1 MLGGVK
7 NVHKVF
13 LHLKKKSIFQPMIIA
28 KKQEKQLMESHVGQM
43 KFVSIQIQ
51 AIPVSA
57 QSVSNDRIQEEN
69 AKVS

>member
-13 LHLKKKSIFQPMIIA
+13 LHLKKSIFQPMIIA

-57 QSVSNDRIQEEN
+57 QSVSNDQIQEEN